1 MKKAYKVIASAL
13 FIGAVSFIVSGF
25 ISDIQYQNKIP
36 VRYLLDGTYEGNDT
50 TFDYYKID
58 GRTDEVAVSLKTN
71 TSESVTIPETYTSG
85 STQYKVTG
93 IYRNA
98 FSNKSVGSIY
108 IPSSITTIDYEA
120 FMNTSFTLNTKVE
133 IPYSVE
139 QMGTACF
146 FKSNITEIYFSDGVT
161 QNIDT
166 CSTSTTTEETETKSN
181 LDVIPDYCFAKC
193 ENLKTVSFSSQLT
206 TIDES
211 AFEYCSS
218 ISTLVFLGGLTTIK
232 TNAFNYCASLSKVY
246 LPNSLVNGS
255 VADLAFSNCD
265 SNLSFQISSADE
277 TTYNTFTSGLW
288 NRKNKFSSDSYTC
301 QRSSTDVNANGLWMY
316 EEVDGGIKILKYYGE
331 IDSSGLLAFPNTI
344 NGKEVISMDS
354 SCIIDFESKLK
365 HILLPK
371 TLQSIPDS
379 FFVTDKYSNLIYVG
393 CVDGNNC
400 YNYKISNEYK
410 IDISAMSSL
419 KTIGSNAFN
428 NTRLKGNVTEINLPE
443 NLESIG
449 TSAFDGF
456 KKTTKLTL
464 KNGRTNTNAFTI
476 GNYAF
481 RYLGQDKESE
491 AATSDIDFPKELISI
506 GANAF
511 EKAKCLRNLTFE
523 GDDTSGTAG
532 NLTISSEAFFDC
544 SGLVSLIIKDRTGT
558 TTLNAR
564 AFAQWNGN
572 YRDYSYKPSL
582 QTVFLPK
589 NISGLTSTSNE
600 IFGRQ
605 IRCAFYCSG
614 SAPNEIKYATY
625 YFSNTVSDSTSETSD
640 TDDMTYTSAASAFKL
655 AFSYRCGIYEN
666 VSYESIEGSKTKV
679 VHKDGDFTYV
689 LDTSAKTAVV
699 AKYHFNMEG
708 EVNKTEKEVE
718 VPSTVTFN
726 GDTYTVNE
734 VGTGAFGNSDSY
746 DFANKNT
753 SDDTYRTIKTVMLP
767 DTITKIGHYAFFRC
781 VGLENI
787 GVKKE
792 NNGVTT
798 YEMPSSLK
806 SIGQM
811 AFGLSGIKQILNL
824 NSDCDFLFYGGSSQL
839 TASNG
844 RAYSSPFM
852 NCPQLETITL
862 NAKDNSKIKSL
873 DGKALADTN
882 GNILVVYPN
891 YQGTDKSF
899 VSSNFYYGAYRAVKW
914 IKTFTISSSNF
925 PNSST
930 DITPQAI
937 FAGYTSKKSIREK
950 CRFKSRATVS
960 KMDNEASID
969 TLTLMNDSDS
979 STFVYPTDFL
989 SGTKIN
995 VEIFIPY
1002 GGGNGTFP
1010 SKLLESVT
1018 SENNSVI
1025 FRVEQNSKGSGV
1037 YSNTNRTANLLDLTA
1052 SGYTSIEDNAF
1063 KGCQYINELVLP
1075 TGFQTIGTSA
1085 FEESKIRKVTANS
1098 LVTINSRAF
1107 YNCDSLTTMDMVG
1120 NNLTSIGSYAFFDC
1134 DNIVNITLSNNFGAI
1149 GEHAFDDSKIQT
1161 VTVNGS
1167 LTSIG
1172 DYAFYNCESLTT
1184 ITFPDNLTTIG
1195 SKAFNTDDER
1205 TPNKI
1210 STTKEN
1216 ADYLF
1221 IPKSVATLGETC
1233 FRNMDSVKSVVFE
1246 SGSALTKIPNYAFDN
1261 CNALTSITFPEN
1273 LTEIGNVAFW
1283 GDPFTEI
1290 TIPDAVT
1297 SIGSEAFSNCKIL
1310 TKVTLSANSN
1320 LTTIGS
1326 KAFSDCAAL
1335 TEIMIPKKVTSIGSK
1350 SFYGCTSLKSLTF
1363 GEDMTSQIT
1372 INSNAFEN
1380 CYNSGFTTLNL
1391 TGRRFSVESDAFK
1404 NCNKLTNVTIGGGV
1418 IKLGDYVF
1426 NGDTKITTITFESGD
1441 EILNLG
1447 NQVFNSCPIT
1457 EFDFSNRGVSL
1468 SGTFKSHTKLTKVIF
1483 GSKETTIGTD
1493 SFNGCTSLTNVTF
1506 GSGVKSIMK
1515 GAFENC
1521 TGLTSLDFTN
1531 DTSLTEINGFK
1542 GCTGLTSVSY
1552 ASNVTLIGEEAF
1564 YGCSGLKN
1572 FTFSSITSLGKK
1584 AFYNSGLT
1592 KIDVTS
1598 ALTSLGEECFASC
1611 TSLET
1616 AKFSSKGFM
1625 LSNSAFSG
1633 CTSLKSVIFLGDV
1646 SDGGY
1651 GSNPFSGCSSLVLVV
1666 LPSTFDISTS
1676 NQIFSGMT
1684 QLSSQNGTGIVC
1696 LSFAYDSSKTTG
1708 NFAKI
1713 SDTYTARIAYQSASG
1728 TVASGTLI
1736 WEWTDNNKTSV
1747 KYHTYGS
1754 SDSTTVPTS
1763 YARKKDEYVI

>member
-120 FMNTSFTLNTKVE
+120 FMNTSFTSNTKVE

-146 FKSNITEIYFSDGVT
+146 FKSNISEIYFSDGVT

-181 LDVIPDYCFAKC
+181 LHVIPDYCFAKC

-206 TIDES
+206 TIDEC

-232 TNAFNYCASLSKVY
+232 TNAFNYCSSLSKVY

-428 NTRLKGNVTEINLPE
+428 NTRLKGNVTEIDLPE

-491 AATSDIDFPKELISI
+491 AATSDIDFPKELTSI

-589 NISGLTSTSNE
+589 NISGLASTSNE

-625 YFSNTVSDSTSETSD
+625 YFSNTVSDSKSETSD

-666 VSYESIEGSKTKV
+666 VSYESIESGKTKV
-679 VHKDGDFTYV
+679 AHKDGDFTYV

-708 EVNKTEKEVE
+708 EANKTEKEVE

-753 SDDTYRTIKTVMLP
+753 SDDTYRTIKTVILP

-969 TLTLMNDSDS
+969 TLKLVTDS
-979 STFVYPTDFL
+979 STGEFVIPTDFL
-989 SGTKIN
+989 YGTKIKK
-995 VEIFIPY
+995 IIIPY

-1010 SKLLESVT
+1010 SDFFEAVT
-1018 SENNSVI
+1018 ASENNSVI
-1025 FRVEQNSKGSGV
+1025 FQVQKNSIDSDK
-1037 YSNTNRTANLLDLTA
+1037 YTNSDEVANYLDL
-1052 SGYTSIEDNAF
+1052 SDCGYTSIGDNAF
-1063 KGCQYINELVLP
+1063 KDCKYLNTVILP
-1075 TGFQTIGTSA
+1075 DGLTSIG
-1085 FEESKIRKVTANS
+1085 NY
-1098 LVTINSRAF
+1098 AF
-1107 YNCDSLTTMDMVG
+1107 YNCTSLRTI
-1120 NNLTSIGSYAFFDC
+1120 NFPSSLRSIGSYAF
-1134 DNIVNITLSNNFGAI
+1134 
-1149 GEHAFDDSKIQT
+1149 E
-1161 VTVNGS
+1161 
-1167 LTSIG
+1167 G
-1172 DYAFYNCESLTT
+1172 D
-1184 ITFPDNLTTIG
+1184 G
-1195 SKAFNTDDER
+1195 Q
-1205 TPNKI
+1205 I
-1210 STTKEN
+1210 STTN
-1216 ADYLF
+1216 NTTTF
-1221 IPKSVATLGETC
+1221 FVPKSVTNLGERC
-1233 FRNMDSVKSVVFE
+1233 FRDMDSITNVVFE
-1246 SGSALTKIPNYAFDN
+1246 TDSSLEELPEMLFDN
-1261 CNALTSITFPEN
+1261 CNKLTSITLPDG
-1273 LTEIGNVAFW
+1273 LKTIGSIAFW
-1283 GDPFTEI
+1283 GAKI
-1290 TIPDAVT
+1290 TAIDFPETLETIKSQAFETSSLQSVKIPKNVT
-1297 SIGSEAFSNCKIL
+1297 SIE
-1310 TKVTLSANSN
+1310 
-1320 LTTIGS
+1320 
-1326 KAFSDCAAL
+1326 
-1335 TEIMIPKKVTSIGSK
+1335 E
-1350 SFYGCTSLKSLTF
+1350 
-1363 GEDMTSQIT
+1363 
-1372 INSNAFEN
+1372 NAFKKCSSLASVEFEVGTDNSTLNIADYAFTN
-1380 CYNSGFTTLNL
+1380 CDNSQFTTLNL
-1391 TGRRFSVESDAFK
+1391 TGRNFTIGSNAFESCSNLTSVTIGSGVSKLWHNVFSGDSKINSIIFEAGDNPLYMGNSVFSGCRVTSLDFSQRNISIGKIDNSEYSATFSNCTSLTRIVFGSKNAYIGGNAFSGCSSLKDITFGSGVATIVKDAFK
-1404 NCNKLTNVTIGGGV
+1404 NC
-1418 IKLGDYVF
+1418 
-1426 NGDTKITTITFESGD
+1426 
-1441 EILNLG
+1441 
-1447 NQVFNSCPIT
+1447 
-1457 EFDFSNRGVSL
+1457 
-1468 SGTFKSHTKLTKVIF
+1468 
-1483 GSKETTIGTD
+1483 
-1493 SFNGCTSLTNVTF
+1493 TSLV
-1506 GSGVKSIMK
+1506 
-1515 GAFENC
+1515 
-1521 TGLTSLDFTN
+1521 SLDFS
-1531 DTSLTEINGFK
+1531 DAASMTEINGFS
-1542 GCTGLTSVSY
+1542 GCTQLSSVTY
-1552 ASNVTLIGEEAF
+1552 PLNVTSIGEEAF
-1564 YGCSGLKN
+1564 YGCTSLKTFN
-1572 FTFSSITSLGKK
+1572 FTSSTLKSLGKK

-1598 ALTSLGEECFASC
+1598 ALTSLGEECFAYC

-1736 WEWTDNNKTSV
+1736 WEWTDDNKTSV